1 MNAVHGHVTRGQVRV
16 CAFAFMGAALV
27 LVASSVVAAPST
39 TPSLPASPVSFGG
52 VLQVLFGLAV
62 VLGTVA
68 AAAWLLK
75 RLAPGQ
81 VSAGGAIKLIGG
93 IAVGP
98 KERVV
103 VVEVGDTWL
112 VVGVAPGQVSAL
124 HNMPKLAS
132 LPDAGHAGMG
142 EQRFALWLRDVMNRR
157 GAEQGNKP

>member
-1 MNAVHGHVTRGQVRV
+1 MNAIRLVP
-16 CAFAFMGAALV
+16 AGALLV
-27 LVASSVVAAPST
+27 FVATSVFAAPAQVSPAL
-39 TPSLPASPVSFGG
+39 PSSPVPIGG

-68 AAAWLLK
+68 GAAWLLK

-81 VSAGGAIKLIGG
+81 TSAGGAIRLIGG

-124 HNMPKLAS
+124 HNMPRLDTFPRDVKPVA
-132 LPDAGHAGMG
+132 DD
-142 EQRFALWLRDVMNRR
+142 QRFAAWLKDVMKRR
-157 GAEQGNKP
+157 GMSEGKP

>member
-1 MNAVHGHVTRGQVRV
+1 MKFLRPFLAASLGALSLQFPSHVLALQQ
-16 CAFAFMGAALV
+16 AAQ
-27 LVASSVVAAPST
+27 P
-39 TPSLPASPVSFGG
+39 LPASPLSLGG
-52 VLQVLFGLAV
+52 VLQVLLALIV
-62 VLGTVA
+62 VLGTVV

-112 VVGVAPGQVSAL
+112 VVGVAPGQVNAL
-124 HNMPKLAS
+124 HNMPRIAS
-132 LPDAGHAGMG
+132 FSGQHAQASGDL
-142 EQRFALWLRDVMNRR
+142 RFAAWLKEVMNRR
-157 GAEQGNKP
+157 NETSENK

>member
-1 MNAVHGHVTRGQVRV
+1 SM
-16 CAFAFMGAALV
+16 
-27 LVASSVVAAPST
+27 
-39 TPSLPASPVSFGG
+39 GG

-68 AAAWLLK
+68 GAAWLLK

-81 VSAGGAIKLIGG
+81 TSAGGAIRLIGG

-124 HNMPKLAS
+124 HNMPRL
-132 LPDAGHAGMG
+132 DAFPRDVKPVADD
-142 EQRFALWLRDVMNRR
+142 QRFAAWLKDVMKRR
-157 GAEQGNKP
+157 GMSEGKP

>member
-1 MNAVHGHVTRGQVRV
+1 MNAVHGYVIRGPSRV
-16 CAFAFMGAALV
+16 LAVAFMGAALV
-27 LVASSVVAAPST
+27 LIASSVVAAPAT
-39 TPSLPASPVSFGG
+39 TPPLPVSPVSFWG

-81 VSAGGAIKLIGG
+81 VSAGGALKLIGG

-132 LPDAGHAGMG
+132 LPETVRAGMG
-142 EQRFALWLRDVMNRR
+142 EQRFALWLRDVISRR
-157 GAEQGNKP
+157 SADAGK

>member
-1 MNAVHGHVTRGQVRV
+1 MNSRRTFIRAL
-16 CAFAFMGAALV
+16 FGAWLLLFLAPV
-27 LVASSVVAAPST
+27 LGATPPAPA
-39 TPSLPASPVSFGG
+39 PLPASPVSIGG

-68 AAAWLLK
+68 ASAWLLK

-81 VSAGGAIKLIGG
+81 VSAGGAIRLVGG

-112 VVGVAPGQVSAL
+112 VVGVAPGQVNAL
-124 HNMPKLAS
+124 HNMPKLVFPAE
-132 LPDAGHAGMG
+132 AGHVATG
-142 EQRFALWLRDVMNRR
+142 EQRFSVWLKDVMSRR
-157 GAEQGNKP
+157 GAGAEK

>member
-1 MNAVHGHVTRGQVRV
+1 MKAIRLVP
-16 CAFAFMGAALV
+16 AGALLV
-27 LVASSVVAAPST
+27 FVATSVFAAPAQVS
-39 TPSLPASPVSFGG
+39 PALPASPVPIGG

-68 AAAWLLK
+68 GAAWLLK

-81 VSAGGAIKLIGG
+81 TSAGGAIRLIGG

-124 HNMPKLAS
+124 HNMPRL
-132 LPDAGHAGMG
+132 DAFPRDVKPVADD
-142 EQRFALWLRDVMNRR
+142 QRFSAWLKDVMKRR
-157 GAEQGNKP
+157 GMSEGKP

>member
-1 MNAVHGHVTRGQVRV
+1 MNSPRTSV
-16 CAFAFMGAALV
+16 GALLGAGFFLFLSPALG
-27 LVASSVVAAPST
+27 ATAQAPA
-39 TPSLPASPVSFGG
+39 PLPVSPVSFGG

-68 AAAWLLK
+68 ASAWLLK

-81 VSAGGAIKLIGG
+81 VSAGGAIRLIGG

-112 VVGVAPGQVSAL
+112 VVGVAPGQVNAL

-132 LPDAGHAGMG
+132 LPEAGRPAVGD
-142 EQRFALWLRDVMNRR
+142 QRFASWLREVMSR
-157 GAEQGNKP
+157 GGAGAGSGH

>member
-1 MNAVHGHVTRGQVRV
+1 MNLAKHLARLSAIVPIVALMVFFATAV
-16 CAFAFMGAALV
+16 F
-27 LVASSVVAAPST
+27 AAPT
-39 TPSLPASPVSFGG
+39 QTPPVLPTSPVSFGG
-52 VLQVLFGLAV
+52 MLKVFFGLAV

-68 AAAWLLK
+68 GAAWLLK

-112 VVGVAPGQVSAL
+112 VVGVAPGQVNAL
-124 HNMPKLAS
+124 HNMTKLEIQGGSNSNA
-132 LPDAGHAGMG
+132 DD
-142 EQRFALWLRDVMNRR
+142 QRFASWLKDVMKRR
-157 GAEQGNKP
+157 GMGAEK

>member
-1 MNAVHGHVTRGQVRV
+1 MNAMRLVPVGVL
-16 CAFAFMGAALV
+16 LV
-27 LVASSVVAAPST
+27 LIATSVFASPPPS
-39 TPSLPASPVSFGG
+39 PPALPPSPVSFGG

-68 AAAWLLK
+68 GAAWMLK

-112 VVGVAPGQVSAL
+112 VVGVAPGQVNAL
-124 HNMPKLAS
+124 HNMPRIELTPAGKPATDDPRFAS
-132 LPDAGHAGMG
+132 WLKEVMKRRGMG
-142 EQRFALWLRDVMNRR
+142 TE
-157 GAEQGNKP
+157 K

>member
-1 MNAVHGHVTRGQVRV
+1 MNAMRLVS
-16 CAFAFMGAALV
+16 AGALLV
-27 LVASSVVAAPST
+27 FVATSVFAAPAQ
-39 TPSLPASPVSFGG
+39 TPPALPVSPVSIGG
-52 VLQVLFGLAV
+52 VLQVLFGLIV

-68 AAAWLLK
+68 GAAWLLK

-112 VVGVAPGQVSAL
+112 VVGVAPGQVTAL
-124 HNMPKLAS
+124 HNMPRLDTFPRGDKPAADDRFATWLK
-132 LPDAGHAGMG
+132 DVMKRRGMG
-142 EQRFALWLRDVMNRR
+142 TE
-157 GAEQGNKP
+157 K

>member
-1 MNAVHGHVTRGQVRV
+1 MNVMRLVPA
-16 CAFAFMGAALV
+16 GALLV
-27 LVASSVVAAPST
+27 LLATSVFAAPPQ
-39 TPSLPASPVSFGG
+39 TPPALPSSPVSISG

-68 AAAWLLK
+68 GAAWLLK

-112 VVGVAPGQVSAL
+112 VVGVAPGQVNAL
-124 HNMPKLAS
+124 HNMPRLESFQGGGKQAT
-132 LPDAGHAGMG
+132 DD
-142 EQRFALWLRDVMNRR
+142 QRFASWLKDVMKRR
-157 GAEQGNKP
+157 GMGAGNS

>member
-1 MNAVHGHVTRGQVRV
+1 MNLARFF
-16 CAFAFMGAALV
+16 AFAPVVALLVLFSASVFAAPNQTPAAL
-27 LVASSVVAAPST
+27 P
-39 TPSLPASPVSFGG
+39 PSPVSIAG
-52 VLQVLFGLAV
+52 VMQVLFGLVV

-68 AAAWLLK
+68 GAAWLLK

-112 VVGVAPGQVSAL
+112 VVGVAPGQVNAL
-124 HNMPKLAS
+124 HNMPRLETLQGGAKSGA
-132 LPDAGHAGMG
+132 DD
-142 EQRFALWLRDVMNRR
+142 QRFASWLKEVMKRR
-157 GAEQGNKP
+157 GMNAEK

>member
-1 MNAVHGHVTRGQVRV
+1 MNSRRT
-16 CAFAFMGAALV
+16 FIGALLGAGFSLFLSPV
-27 LVASSVVAAPST
+27 LAATAPA
-39 TPSLPASPVSFGG
+39 PAPLPVSPVSFGG

-68 AAAWLLK
+68 ASAWLLK

-81 VSAGGAIKLIGG
+81 VSAGGAIRLIGG

-112 VVGVAPGQVSAL
+112 VVGVAPGQVNAL

-132 LPDAGHAGMG
+132 LPEAGRPAAGD
-142 EQRFALWLRDVMNRR
+142 QRFANWLSEVMNRR
-157 GAEQGNKP
+157 GAGAGNSR